1 MVNTKKDKHRLED
14 PAARAAAD
22 GAAADG
28 AAADGAAADGAA
40 ADGAGAP
47 GRGRPEGG
55 EPDGAGNGAG
65 TMKRREYGARMRV
78 LHGELGYGPPGLP
91 LRHSPT
97 PF

>member
-22 GAAADG
+22 GAAP
-28 AAADGAAADGAA
+28 
-40 ADGAGAP
+40 DGAGAP

-55 EPDGAGNGAG
+55 GPEGAGNGAG
-65 TMKRREYGARMRV
+65 KMKRRECEARMRV

-91 LRHSPT
+91 LRHIPT